1 MTDSEEAAITAICK
15 RVLETR
21 VQELRIE
28 LNKAAEIIRRHNIRD
43 ADAVELC
50 RTAPG
55 CHTCQDF
62 SSDASRE
69 GICRQHNQQTHAHQ
83 ICEEWN

>member
-1 MTDSEEAAITAICK
+1 MTDSEAAITAICN
-15 RVLETR
+15 RVLQAR

-50 RTAPG
+50 RTAPK
-55 CHTCQDF
+55 CLTCTHWRGDV
-62 SSDASRE
+62 DYD
-69 GICRQHNQQTHAHQ
+69 GICDVSGEVTPKNDF
-83 ICEEWN
+83 CDEYDC